1 MHKTGSVRTGWYQSN
16 VMQQTEYICH
26 ACKVLSF
33 EYAVQIGSIE
43 AWKWHQP
50 VLSNRIL
57 PRFLPVVSPTQ
68 LMAPT
73 NNAAKAL
80 GCARSR
86 WNLSSLACSSAV
98 LLLWAARVTTF
109 FENGGAKPS
118 SCLSILA
125 AACKREIFS
134 QHLDTLYPKATAKS
148 DTLYPK
154 ATAKSDTLYPKA
166 TANSTVKLHQGMQ
179 VS

>member
-1 MHKTGSVRTGWYQSN
+1 MHKTGSLRTGWYQSN
-16 VMQQTEYICH
+16 VMQQTEYICY
-26 ACKVLSF
+26 ACKVLSC

-125 AACKREIFS
+125 AACKREVFS
-134 QHLDTLYPKATAKS
+134 L